1 MTNNKCPYC
10 GNENITK
17 KTIKDENGF
26 SEESDWCSVCNN
38 LFGPKVISP
47 EALEFLKR
55 SGDQEWEEYANELGI
70 NNFPWGKSSLW
81 KKYLFIKNPKDV
93 VVLDVSEQNL
103 KKCEQLYFEYPND
116 EDNLIRLMLLKIFLG
131 RECRDLILKFT
142 NIWEKE
148 LIIGSLCCGLVLD
161 EKIYRAIEPYI
172 LHLKN
177 FLFFLQERN
186 SKQFCNEID
195 ELGDVCSFKSVL
207 KIIGASEV
215 SRIMDVKYLYDSDI
229 YFDEGYLQCY
239 VTAESCYQNKKW
251 FEAFMLF
258 QKLKTFNEMY
268 QLTNE
273 DLHRGLKGDIW
284 FFSDMLHS
292 SPTIEDIKD
301 RLFEC
306 FNSSLASKEKASLF
320 EYIGTLELNLRFYW
334 EKNAEKEKEIKNYS
348 QIYSVFSD
356 LVKEN
361 YEEAF
366 EKWRK
371 WDKRGIKL
379 AGLDI
384 LTVTKSIIN
393 LRDKIGNKEDNI
405 KALLSANPFVE
416 DFGVISDIEDKLR
429 EFIFDNLSKYYGEAL
444 GWRRGVPE
452 NIRKK
457 CASRKEEDADLE
469 TPKHSFL
476 DFSDYADIICSKENW
491 ESIFKKYFIIE
502 KSDQQ
507 KGKEKLTSF
516 LGELVPLRNIVCH
529 LRRVL
534 KDDERKKLNEFRN
547 FFYKIYDKWRIA
559 GRPLK

>member
-1 MTNNKCPYC
+1 MTEKKCPYC
-10 GNENITK
+10 GNENIIR

-26 SEESDWCSVCNN
+26 LEKSDWCSICNN
-38 LFGPKVISP
+38 LFGRREISQ
-47 EALEFLKR
+47 EAIEFLMR

-70 NNFPWGKSSLW
+70 DNFSWGQSSLW
-81 KKYLFIKNPKDV
+81 KKYLFIKNEKDEV
-93 VVLDVSEQNL
+93 ALDVSEQNI
-103 KKCEQLYFEYPND
+103 KKCEQLYREYPDD
-116 EDNLIRLMLLKIFLG
+116 ENNLIRLMLLKIFLE
-131 RECRDLILKFT
+131 RECGDLILKFT

-148 LIIGSLCCGLVLD
+148 LIIGSLCCALVLD

-177 FLFFLQERN
+177 FLLFLQDKN
-186 SKQFCNEID
+186 SKHFCDEIS
-195 ELGDVCSFKSVL
+195 ELGDPCSFKSVL

-229 YFDEGYLQCY
+229 YLDEGYLQCY

-251 FEAFMLF
+251 FEGFMLF

-273 DLHRGLKGDIW
+273 DLHKGLKNDIW
-284 FFSDMLHS
+284 FFSDLLHS

-301 RLFEC
+301 RLLEC
-306 FNSSLASKEKASLF
+306 FNGLVVSKEKSNLF
-320 EYIGTLELNLRFYW
+320 EYTGTLELNLRFYW
-334 EKNAEKEKEIKNYS
+334 GKILEKEKEIKNYS

-356 LVKEN
+356 LMKEN

-366 EKWRK
+366 EKWRQ

-384 LTVTKSIIN
+384 WTVTKSIIN
-393 LRDKIGNKEDNI
+393 LKDRIGNKEDNI
-405 KALLSANPFVE
+405 KALLSANPLME
-416 DFGVISDIEDKLR
+416 DFGIISDLEMKLR
-429 EFIFDNLSKYYGEAL
+429 EFIFENLSKYYGGEAL
-444 GWRRGVPE
+444 GWRKGVPQD
-452 NIRKK
+452 IRKK
-457 CASRKEEDADLE
+457 CVSRKEEDVNLE

-476 DFSDYADIICSKENW
+476 DFSDYTDIICFKENW
-491 ESIFKKYFIIE
+491 ESIFKKYFIME

-516 LGELVPLRNIVCH
+516 LGELVPLRNTVCH

-534 KDDERKKLNEFRN
+534 KDDERKRLKELRAV
-547 FFYKIYDKWRIA
+547 FYKIYEKWRCNY
-559 GRPLK
+559 K